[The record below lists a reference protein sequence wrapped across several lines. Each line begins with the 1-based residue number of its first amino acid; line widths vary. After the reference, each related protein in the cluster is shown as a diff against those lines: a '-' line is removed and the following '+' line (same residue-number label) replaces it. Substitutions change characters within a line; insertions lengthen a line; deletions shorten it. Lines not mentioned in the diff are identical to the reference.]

1 MGLGW
6 CRVQLDLGTDGV
18 WVAQARE
25 GLRVVQGT
33 VRSKVIQGVR
43 YCEGGGHRAQLGK

>member
-1 MGLGW
+1 MGPGW

-33 VRSKVIQGVR
+33 VRSNVYRV
-43 YCEGGGHRAQLGK
+43 